1 MGPSHKQSG
10 VLITNQD
17 TREHPLPSHKPFTP
31 TCYPGVTMPWKI
43 PAQPAKWSI
52 RKKFMFPRQFLHK
65 LHCVMGLSPRQ
76 ISELHRGMFGF
87 TIWPHGVRNYLR
99 AYGIFEPRTRGKGS
113 KSQAEEFKE
122 LTTYFKTWVSSWEEQ
137 PV

>member
-1 MGPSHKQSG
+1 
-10 VLITNQD
+10 
-17 TREHPLPSHKPFTP
+17 
-31 TCYPGVTMPWKI
+31 
-43 PAQPAKWSI
+43 
-52 RKKFMFPRQFLHK
+52 MFPRPFLHK

-113 KSQAEEFKE
+113 NTQLTENKEIASLLEKYRSSQ
-122 LTTYFKTWVSSWEEQ
+122 KTDLANRN
-137 PV
+137 